1 MTRLLRPHYQ
11 NPRYTSD
18 MASSSYTSGIW
29 GLRNLVD
36 QEINKGIRYIKQPAA
51 TQMSLSDTIS
61 SMVLGLD
68 IQILALCCDEEMRR
82 RMIELAKT
90 TPVLLTYA
98 AGKERQEALQAIWQL
113 QKRAK
118 GVSNPNVR
126 SFYEQP
132 THQIQKHFLTTKVKE
147 MPIGPRGYAKVEYI
161 PCDMVP
167 LVDYWP
173 DFVRKAFALGCW
185 RFAVGDDE
193 VAEGCDERV
202 VLEIMEGRLDLVEWL
217 IEMEEKR
224 EVVVEN
230 LGVGAEGRIRG
241 GGRVWPIPSR
251 FLGHQQRDLKEGSK
265 ENTVLET
272 AQMMDVLKI

>member
-1 MTRLLRPHYQ
+1 MQPHYQ
-11 NPRYTSD
+11 SLRHTSD
-18 MASSSYTSGIW
+18 MASSSHPSGIW
-29 GLRNLVD
+29 TLRNLVD
-36 QEINKGIRYIKQPAA
+36 QEINKGIRYIRQSAA
-51 TQMSLSDTIS
+51 TQMSLSDSVS

-68 IQILALCCDEEMRR
+68 IQILALCYDEEMRR
-82 RMIELAKT
+82 GMIELAKT

-118 GVSNPNVR
+118 GVSNPTVR

-132 THQIQKHFLTTKVKE
+132 THQIQEHFLMTKVKE
-147 MPIGPRGYAKVEYI
+147 MPIGPRGYAKVDYI
-161 PCDMVP
+161 PCDVVP

-185 RFAVGDDE
+185 RFAIGDDK
-193 VAEGCDERV
+193 VTEGCDERV

-224 EVVVEN
+224 EVAVEG
-230 LGVGAEGRIRG
+230 LGVRAEGRIRGGG

-251 FLGHQQRDLKEGSK
+251 FLGHEQSDLKEGSK
-265 ENTVLET
+265 ESMVLET